1 MPQSGSAQP
10 QSSWLDDVA
19 ADIRWDRD
27 DDLRR
32 DGARRT
38 REGRAPAGSRLDR
51 VRRVDDW
58 MAEEPAGD
66 SNWSHQPAP
75 ATSPDRFAEPRRQTE
90 SPEPRRQTES
100 PEPRRQ
106 TAPRAPADDRAQ
118 GQSRTQAESSAVA
131 ESLPERRTITITGRG
146 ADRGWTPN
154 RLAGGRGTTPDASRT
169 VLRCGPSCSAWRS
182 RSAPR
187 PARTPRCCR
196 TRF

>member
-90 SPEPRRQTES
+90 SPEPRRQT
-100 PEPRRQ
+100 
-106 TAPRAPADDRAQ
+106 APRAPADDRAQ

-146 ADRGWTPN
+146 ADRGWTPQPA
-154 RLAGGRGTTPDASRT
+154 RRRPRDHSGRKPDRVAMWAVLLGLALAIGAATSSHAAVLSHT
-169 VLRCGPSCSAWRS
+169 VLSVAH
-182 RSAPR
+182 
-187 PARTPRCCR
+187 
-196 TRF
+196 